1 MQKQGERIRNG
12 RSASAQRRVFGRRRI
27 EEGSVRRKSGAAVGR
42 RIHKISAGPAVGNVI
57 LRALCLLIQGSGIH
71 VYCGSPT
78 IVINGRRGWG
88 DVASKGLDDDLR
100 PLTSS
105 VELKI
110 VNFAGNCF
118 CHEIAEPKR
127 HAALER
133 TDKIREYAL
142 SISSANIG
150 SIPYRSRA
158 AENLSISLCR
168 EIQRDLRSVRLVKW
182 LQAISKMGLHVA
194 HIGRGLFL

>member
-27 EEGSVRRKSGAAVGR
+27 EEGSVRRRKSGAAVGR
-42 RIHKISAGPAVGNVI
+42 R
-57 LRALCLLIQGSGIH
+57 IH

-78 IVINGRRGWG
+78 IVINGRGWG
-88 DVASKGLDDDLR
+88 DVASKRLDDDLR
-100 PLTSS
+100 PFTSS
-105 VELKI
+105 VELKV
-110 VNFAGNCF
+110 VNFPGNCF

-158 AENLSISLCR
+158 AENLSISLYR
-168 EIQRDLRSVRLVKW
+168 EIQHDLRSVRLVKW

-194 HIGRGLFL
+194 HIGRWLFL

>member
-12 RSASAQRRVFGRRRI
+12 RSASAQWRVFGRGRI
-27 EEGSVRRKSGAAVGR
+27 EEGSVRRKSGTAVGR
-42 RIHKISAGPAVGNVI
+42 RIYV
-57 LRALCLLIQGSGIH
+57 C
-71 VYCGSPT
+71 CGSPT
-78 IVINGRRGWG
+78 MLINGWGRG
-88 DVASKGLDDDLR
+88 DVASKRLDDDLR
-100 PLTSS
+100 PFMSS
-105 VELKI
+105 VELKV

-118 CHEIAEPKR
+118 GHEIAEPKR

-158 AENLSISLCR
+158 AENLSISLYR
-168 EIQRDLRSVRLVKW
+168 EIQHDLRSVRLVKW

>member
-1 MQKQGERIRNG
+1 MPACIQERGGLHMQKQGERIRNG
-12 RSASAQRRVFGRRRI
+12 RSASAQWRVFGCGRI

-42 RIHKISAGPAVGNVI
+42 RIYV
-57 LRALCLLIQGSGIH
+57 C
-71 VYCGSPT
+71 CGSPT
-78 IVINGRRGWG
+78 MLINGRRGWG
-88 DVASKGLDDDLR
+88 DVASKRLDCDVR
-100 PLTSS
+100 PFMSS
-105 VELKI
+105 VELKV

-118 CHEIAEPKR
+118 CHEIAESKR

-158 AENLSISLCR
+158 AENLSISLYR
-168 EIQRDLRSVRLVKW
+168 EIQHDLRSVRLVKW

-194 HIGRGLFL
+194 HIDRGLFL